1 MGIGCLFGSRLH
13 GFAQDRNLQSSA
25 AMTEPRGC
33 RARRGAVAIG
43 LSLWLAG
50 CGGFTNVSPTAPSTT
65 LTTQTSVPS
74 TPSTPAPTHA
84 VGPDVPAGLAP
95 TERVIAGTVGPL
107 MSYAAPCY
115 VGLYA
120 CERYRF
126 TLLPQ
131 DGAVEVTLA
140 WQGGARAM
148 LIQLYRAGAGL
159 VHEDLAPRDG
169 SPTITFRRVGL
180 EPMDYELRVV
190 NMEPAATHPFT
201 LTLTTW
207 R

>member
-1 MGIGCLFGSRLH
+1 
-13 GFAQDRNLQSSA
+13 
-25 AMTEPRGC
+25 MTEPRGC
-33 RARRGAVAIG
+33 LARRGAVAIG
-43 LSLWLAG
+43 LSLSLAG
-50 CGGFTNVSPTAPSTT
+50 CGGFTNVSPTAPSAT

-74 TPSTPAPTHA
+74 VPSVPSTPAPTHA

-95 TERVIAGTVGPL
+95 SERVITGTVGPL
-107 MSYAAPCY
+107 MSYPGACY

-126 TLLPQ
+126 TLQPQ
-131 DGAVEVTLA
+131 DGAVEVTLS
-140 WQGGARAM
+140 WQGGSRAM

-169 SPTITFRRVGL
+169 APTITFRRVGL
-180 EPMDYELRVV
+180 EPMEYELRVV
-190 NMEPAATHPFT
+190 NMETNVTHPFT

-207 R
+207 D